1 VKLAKKPRV
10 YLAGPISGCND
21 EQRTHWRRLV
31 QSRYG
36 EEFEFLDPA
45 EDLVQ
50 EHDAPYQVVERD
62 VRAIGKA
69 DAVLA
74 NMWRESIGTA
84 MGLVIAKLRHKP
96 VVVADPNRLG
106 SRMLAYYA
114 DAVTTDL
121 HEAVKHLRALLRF
134 DPHSTEVVKRDSRRE
149 RFDLHKL
156 SDSIREACRRAGRD
170 DLLLPLE
177 VVPLT
182 LRQLV
187 RNDAKPVREVTTT
200 RIRDAVWEVL
210 AQMESEPERHV
221 PVAGVRK
228 AWEEFDGQRR
238 RGAGSGLAAPA
249 RSAVALHAKA
259 LLVAVQ
265 VGKSHGCI
273 WGKGVKSLKD
283 IPNPARAIFEEI
295 CRVDG
300 LRHIRLT
307 QSGDG
312 PKEGTCLVSLSASRN
327 PGTIEGKC
335 HDPKAERGR
344 VQHFQVL
351 VHDPERTED
360 VLRALREHLAKQGLL
375 RAPADMVAGG
385 T

>member
-1 VKLAKKPRV
+1 MTSAKKPRV

-21 EQRTHWRRLV
+21 DQRTHWRRLV
-31 QSRYG
+31 KARHG
-36 EEFEFLDPA
+36 DEFEFLDPA

-62 VRAIGKA
+62 VRAVGRA

-96 VVVADPNRLG
+96 VVVADPNRIG

-114 DAVTTDL
+114 DAVTADL

-134 DPHSTEVVKRDSRRE
+134 RPDSTAVVKRDSERE
-149 RFDLHKL
+149 PFDLQKL
-156 SDSIREACRRAGRD
+156 SGSIRKACRRAACD

-182 LRQLV
+182 LRKLA
-187 RNDAKPVREVTTT
+187 RDDARPVREVTTSQ
-200 RIRDAVWEVL
+200 IRAAVWDVL
-210 AQMESEPERHV
+210 AWMESEPERHV
-221 PVAGVRK
+221 PVAGVRQ
-228 AWEEFDGQRR
+228 AWEEFDGERR
-238 RGAGSGLAAPA
+238 RGGALQAPA
-249 RSAVALHAKA
+249 RGAVTVHVQPQ
-259 LLVAVQ
+259 LVAVQ
-265 VGKSHGCI
+265 VGKSHACI

-283 IPNPARAIFEEI
+283 IPKPARAVFEEL

-312 PKEGTCLVSLSASRN
+312 PKEGACQVALSASKTS
-327 PGTIEGKC
+327 GTIEGKC
-335 HDPKAERGR
+335 HDPKAQRGR

-351 VHDPERTED
+351 VHDPSRTED

-375 RAPADMVAGG
+375 RAPAELVAGA
-385 T
+385 